1 MQRIDHHAFAVGK
14 TELGMI
20 RVKQGDR
27 QLVIGGQPYDHLPEH
42 IAVGGAHKECKF
54 CFFVDVLFPRKG
66 IV

>member
-1 MQRIDHHAFAVGK
+1 
-14 TELGMI
+14 MI

-42 IAVGGAHKECKF
+42 IAVGGTHKERKF